1 MLKLQLKKIIICSDY
16 SKSLFYKSSLYMLT
30 AASKALLR
38 LASSYRTH
46 PKAQMSLFWL
56 YLLSLRNLFSE
67 NIQCQD
73 PEHIYMYVQD
83 TGVATDMMEFYTDHS
98 HTNKIIFTC
107 AAILVNVHEN
117 LFRFSKLK
125 HF

>member
-1 MLKLQLKKIIICSDY
+1 MLELQSEKIIICSDY
-16 SKSLFYKSSLYMLT
+16 SKSLFSKSSLYMLT

-67 NIQCQD
+67 NI
-73 PEHIYMYVQD
+73 HAKILSINMYVQD
-83 TGVATDMMEFYTDHS
+83 TGDATDMMEFYTDHS

-107 AAILVNVHEN
+107 AAYW
-117 LFRFSKLK
+117 
-125 HF
+125 